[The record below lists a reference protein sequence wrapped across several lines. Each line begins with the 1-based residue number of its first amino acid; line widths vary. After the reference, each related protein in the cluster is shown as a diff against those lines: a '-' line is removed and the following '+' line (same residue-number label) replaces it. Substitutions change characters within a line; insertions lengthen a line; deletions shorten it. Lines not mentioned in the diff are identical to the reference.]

1 MFSAVVTDIPSTY
14 KEYIIRVKQI
24 GHFSV
29 FFVLVRASGS

>member
-24 GHFSV
+24 GHFSG
-29 FFVLVRASGS
+29 FFFLARASES